1 MRDNPRTGRPAE
13 AVTPTMLTNVE
24 VFVNKDRR
32 MTLREVANRFSIGKV
47 SVQPTLHEDIGMS
60 KESAK

>member
-24 VFVNKDRR
+24 VFFNKDRR
-32 MTLREVANRFSIGKV
+32 MTLREVANRFSIRKV
-47 SVQPTLHEDIGMS
+47 SVQPTLREDIGMS